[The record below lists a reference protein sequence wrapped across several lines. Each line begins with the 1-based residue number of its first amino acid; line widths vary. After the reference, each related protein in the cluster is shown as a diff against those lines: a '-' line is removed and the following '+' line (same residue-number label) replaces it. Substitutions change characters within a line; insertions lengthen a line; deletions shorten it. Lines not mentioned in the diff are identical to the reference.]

1 MKFSIKDFFSKCD
14 KIRGNLRVW
23 LHLMKKSLMENF
35 IFLSI
40 AFSET
45 IDAYQDVLAT
55 IFVCNPLSVFICS
68 NKRSWEP
75 DMNYEMKNSSF

>member
-1 MKFSIKDFFSKCD
+1 MWQNPRESAGLVTFNE
-14 KIRGNLRVW
+14 KILNGK
-23 LHLMKKSLMENF
+23 LH
-35 IFLSI
+35 FLSI

-68 NKRSWEP
+68 NIRSWEP
-75 DMNYEMKNSSF
+75 DMNYERKNSSF